1 MTAPLDPTWLES
13 LWDEL
18 PPQLAEQRWFAD
30 KHQQIRAVRP
40 DTIFWL
46 RRELPAVLVALVV
59 VQFHDGSSAR
69 YQLPLGIR
77 AEPPTPP
84 SSTSSLS
91 AHLVVPGAQGGQQIE
106 LWVSDALA
114 DPDLASLLLD
124 SLLHSGPVDGV
135 PGGQLRARILGDP
148 LQLEGASLTART
160 LALEQSNSLVVY
172 GEGLLLK
179 VFRRLWPGINPGLQL
194 LEALDRAGFGGIAK
208 PWLAVEASQDG
219 ETQSLGMLQTYLR
232 NGTDGFTLAL
242 TSLRDLEADLL
253 PDADGEVPS
262 RERCD
267 EAVRSQGGSF
277 LSAARELGTLTAR
290 MHLALASPG
299 LAPAIRARAMTT
311 ADLERIKE
319 RIEGHLAA
327 LLASDDPRLEPLR
340 VSRAGLRRMLRRV
353 GQARPEGLA
362 IRIHGD
368 LHLGQL
374 LRTDDGWYVLDFE
387 GRPAISVLER
397 SEHTSPLQDVAG
409 MLRSF
414 DYAAAVALRQQAHP
428 DEATA
433 RTLAPYGRSW
443 ATIMRGEFWR
453 AYRQEPGIDHVI
465 GTAAPE
471 QQALLAA
478 YEVGQALYEV
488 DYELHSRPDWLTIP
502 LEGIARL
509 VHGGE
514 L

>member
-1 MTAPLDPTWLES
+1 LTATLNPAWLES
-13 LWDEL
+13 LWEEL
-18 PPQLAEQRWFAD
+18 PAQLLEQRWFAD
-30 KHQQIRAVRP
+30 KHRQIEAIQP
-40 DTIFWL
+40 HTLFWL

-59 VQFHDGSSAR
+59 VRFQDGGSAR

-77 AEPPTPP
+77 DEPP
-84 SSTSSLS
+84 SSPPSTGSLS
-91 AHLVVPGAQGGQQIE
+91 AHLLAPADPDGGQAEI
-106 LWVSDALA
+106 WVADALA
-114 DPDLASLLLD
+114 DPDLATLLLQ
-124 SLLHSGPVDGV
+124 SLLHSGTVAGV
-135 PGGQLRARILGDP
+135 PSGELQARSLGEP
-148 LQLEGASLTART
+148 LELEAATLPART

-179 VFRRLWPGINPGLQL
+179 VFRRLWPGINPELQL
-194 LEALDRAGFGGIAK
+194 LEALDEVGFTGIAK
-208 PWLAVEASQDG
+208 PWLAVEASLDG
-219 ETQSLGMLQTYLR
+219 DTHSLGMLQTYLR

-262 RERCD
+262 KERCD
-267 EAVRSQGGSF
+267 EAVWEQGGSF
-277 LSAARELGTLTAR
+277 VGAARELGTLTAR

-299 LAPAIRARAMTT
+299 LAPAIRARALTT
-311 ADLERIKE
+311 SHLERVRE
-319 RIEGHLAA
+319 RIEGHLDT

-340 VSRAGLRRMLRRV
+340 VSRSGLREMLHKV
-353 GQARPEGLA
+353 EQARPAGLA

-374 LRTDDGWYVLDFE
+374 LMTDDGWHVLDFE

-443 ATIMRGEFWR
+443 ATIMRAEFWA
-453 AYRQEPGIDHVI
+453 AYRQEPGIDRLI
-465 GTAAPE
+465 GTDATE
-471 QQALLAA
+471 QQALLTA

-488 DYELHSRPDWLTIP
+488 DYELRSRPDWLTIP

-509 VHGGE
+509 VHGGD